1 MRYDFAYVQAARPR
15 SHQERAEAMVAY
27 ILSLFRRSR

>member
-1 MRYDFAYVQAARPR
+1 MRYDFAYVHAARPR
-15 SHQERAEAMVAY
+15 PRPERAEAMVAY